1 VFGRYPEALLAF
13 REAMKHQGERS
24 DLGNNVPEVGR
35 QDRGNS
41 RAYSIDRVKLTRGV
55 ALVAAPLEPLLP
67 PPRGRET
74 ARRCRIGRRRK
85 PQEAR
90 SGFELTHDTPC
101 R

>member
-67 PPRGRET
+67 PLGDGKPLAAAESADVGSP
-74 ARRCRIGRRRK
+74 RK
-85 PQEAR
+85 PVR
-90 SGFELTHDTPC
+90 GSS
-101 R
+101 